1 MFEKI
6 EPLAN
11 TYDDNTIWTF
21 LKTKG
26 ITKENIVSFMS
37 ETIATAS
44 GCSNENCKLNY
55 NGADQEFMEI
65 DNVGYNEKENKF
77 IDIEPML
84 GKDCSIDMKKLN
96 ELNEK
101 GIEPLE
107 YFQFYYCSA
116 CGMLSYY
123 IE

>member
-6 EPLAN
+6 
-11 TYDDNTIWTF
+11 
-21 LKTKG
+21 K
-26 ITKENIVSFMS
+26 
-37 ETIATAS
+37 
-44 GCSNENCKLNY
+44 
-55 NGADQEFMEI
+55 
-65 DNVGYNEKENKF
+65 
-77 IDIEPML
+77 PML
-84 GKDCSIDMKKLN
+84 GKDCLIDTKKLD

-107 YFQFYYCSA
+107 YFQFYYCLA

>member
-1 MFEKI
+1 MFKKLD
-6 EPLAN
+6 PLAN

-26 ITKENIVSFMS
+26 ITKDNIVNFLS
-37 ETIATAS
+37 ETLTTDS
-44 GCSNENCKLNY
+44 GCSNENCELNY
-55 NGADQEFMEI
+55 NGAEQKFMEI
-65 DNVGYNEKENKF
+65 NNVGYNEKENKF
-77 IDIEPML
+77 INIEPML
-84 GKDCSIDMKKLN
+84 DMECSIDTQKWD

-107 YFQFYYCSA
+107 YFQFYYCPL
-116 CGMLSYY
+116 CGLLSYY

>member
-6 EPLAN
+6 KPLKN
-11 TYDDNTIWTF
+11 TYDDNTIWNF

-26 ITKENIVSFMS
+26 ITKDNIVNFMS
-37 ETIATAS
+37 ETLTTNS
-44 GCSNENCKLNY
+44 GCSNENCELNY

-77 IDIEPML
+77 IDIKPML
-84 GKDCSIDMKKLN
+84 GKDWLIDTKKLD

-101 GIEPLE
+101 GVEPLE
-107 YFQFYYCSA
+107 YFQFYYCLA

>member
-1 MFEKI
+1 MPEKL

-11 TYDDNTIWTF
+11 TYDDNTIWNF

-26 ITKENIVSFMS
+26 ITKDNVVNFMS
-37 ETIATAS
+37 ETLTTDS
-44 GCSNENCKLNY
+44 GCNNENCELNY
-55 NGADQEFMEI
+55 NGSDQKFMEI
-65 DNVGYNEKENKF
+65 QNVGYNEKENRF
-77 IDIEPML
+77 LDIESMID
-84 GKDCSIDMKKLN
+84 KDCSIDREKLV

-107 YFQFYYCSA
+107 YFQFYYCPS
-116 CGMLSYY
+116 CGLLSYY